1 MAPYLYCTADKFE
14 IRESTPWIEL
24 CFAVLGG
31 EFSTKSSIIECLPSV
46 GATLLKTLTPREIR
60 MVDRK
65 YGLDY
70 HSEATI
76 DEDMAESDN
85 MLSEERQRQI
95 LNKAI
100 RKLRHP
106 SRAGFLKGK
115 LDASMFES
123 EKWNPAYYDRIE
135 NVIKSELKSILEKES
150 QRNMYIANIL
160 QRNRVAVKYYRTE
173 LLQNCTLEE
182 LDLSVRSYNCLKRA
196 GVTSLEDLTKRINED
211 SSFLYKIRNVGER
224 TIDEIKKVMQ
234 QHKILD
240 KFATVEV
247 VHSGEKT
254 IYKFVTD
261 DLEKIAE
268 SIYVNELQRNNSE
281 STILH
286 GPFSPGLTEI
296 FLMLGYFYR
305 DDVFQDADSLCNR
318 LQLMG
323 FPAFAEELSKISQIS
338 RIIGE
343 SDSEDVLVFPAPY
356 VKLAQ
361 ENGCTNLADFKTVLE
376 KNGHD
381 VEYISRLFD
390 V

>member
-14 IRESTPWIEL
+14 IQESTPWIEL
-24 CFAVLGG
+24 CFAVFGG
-31 EFSTKSSIIECLPSV
+31 DFSTKSSIIESLSSV
-46 GATLLKTLTPREIR
+46 GTTLLKTLTPEEIR
-60 MVDRK
+60 MVGRK

-70 HSEATI
+70 HSEVTI
-76 DEDMAESDN
+76 DEDMTESDS

-106 SRAGFLKGK
+106 SRAKFLRGSV
-115 LDASMFES
+115 DITHFES
-123 EKWNPAYYDRIE
+123 RNWDESYYNKIE
-135 NVIKSELKSILEKES
+135 ALLKSELQKVFENAE
-150 QRNMYIANIL
+150 QPNVYISNIL
-160 QRNRVAVKYYRTE
+160 NKNQISITFRGLEILKSHS
-173 LLQNCTLEE
+173 LEE
-182 LDLSVRSYNCLKRA
+182 FGLSVRSLNCLKRA
-196 GVTSLEDLTKRINED
+196 GITSLGDIAKIKED
-211 SSFLYKIRNVGER
+211 SMLYGEIGRIAAEKIEKALQQYKSQ
-224 TIDEIKKVMQ
+224 DE
-234 QHKILD
+234 
-240 KFATVEV
+240 FATVEV
-247 VHSGEKT
+247 VYSGEKT

-268 SIYVNELQRNNSE
+268 SIYVNELQRNNPE

-361 ENGCTNLADFKTVLE
+361 ENSCTNLADFKTVLE

>member
-24 CFAVLGG
+24 CFAVFGG
-31 EFSTKSSIIECLPSV
+31 DFSTKSSIIESLSSV
-46 GATLLKTLTPREIR
+46 GTTLLKTLTPEEIR
-60 MVDRK
+60 MVGRK

-70 HSEATI
+70 HSEVTI
-76 DEDMAESDN
+76 DEDMTESDS

-123 EKWNPAYYDRIE
+123 ENWNPAYYDRIE
-135 NVIKSELKSILEKES
+135 NVIKSELQSILEKES

-182 LDLSVRSYNCLKRA
+182 LDLSPRSYFCLKRA
-196 GVTSLEDLTKRINED
+196 GVTSLQDLTERINED
-211 SSFLYKIRNVGER
+211 SSFLYKIRNAGER

-261 DLEKIAE
+261 DLEKNAE
-268 SIYVNELQRNNSE
+268 SIYVNELQRNNPE
-281 STILH
+281 STILY

-361 ENGCTNLADFKTVLE
+361 KNGCTNLADFKTVLE

>member
-24 CFAVLGG
+24 CFAVFGG
-31 EFSTKSSIIECLPSV
+31 DFSTKSSIIESLSSV
-46 GATLLKTLTPREIR
+46 GTTLLKTLTPEEIR
-60 MVDRK
+60 MVGRK

-70 HSEATI
+70 HSEVTI
-76 DEDMAESDN
+76 DEDMTESDS

-106 SRAGFLKGK
+106 SRAKFLRGSV
-115 LDASMFES
+115 DITHFES
-123 EKWNPAYYDRIE
+123 RNWDESYYNKIE
-135 NVIKSELKSILEKES
+135 ALLKSELQKVFVNAE
-150 QRNMYIANIL
+150 QPNVYISNIL
-160 QRNRVAVKYYRTE
+160 NKNQISITFRGLEILKSHS
-173 LLQNCTLEE
+173 LEE
-182 LDLSVRSYNCLKRA
+182 FGLSVRSLNCLKRA
-196 GVTSLEDLTKRINED
+196 GITSLGDIAKIKED
-211 SSFLYKIRNVGER
+211 SMLYGEIGRIAAEKIEKALQQYKSQ
-224 TIDEIKKVMQ
+224 DE
-234 QHKILD
+234 
-240 KFATVEV
+240 FATVEV
-247 VHSGEKT
+247 VYSGEKT

-268 SIYVNELQRNNSE
+268 SIYVNELQRNNPE

-361 ENGCTNLADFKTVLE
+361 ENSCTNLADFKTVLE

>member
-24 CFAVLGG
+24 CFAVFGG
-31 EFSTKSSIIECLPSV
+31 DFSTKSSIIERLPTV
-46 GATLLKTLTPREIR
+46 GAYLQKTLTYDEVQALVEKFRI
-60 MVDRK
+60 
-65 YGLDY
+65 DY
-70 HSEATI
+70 NPEATT
-76 DEDMAESDN
+76 MGATSTSDN
-85 MLSEERQRQI
+85 VQSQKQQDRVLK
-95 LNKAI
+95 KAI

-106 SRAGFLKGK
+106 SRAKFLRGSV
-115 LDASMFES
+115 DITHFES
-123 EKWNPAYYDRIE
+123 RNWDESYYNKIE
-135 NVIKSELKSILEKES
+135 ALLKSELQKVFENAE
-150 QRNMYIANIL
+150 QPNVYISNIL
-160 QRNRVAVKYYRTE
+160 NKNQISITFRGLEILKSHS
-173 LLQNCTLEE
+173 LEE
-182 LDLSVRSYNCLKRA
+182 FGLSVRSLNCLKRA
-196 GVTSLEDLTKRINED
+196 GITSLGDIAKIKED
-211 SSFLYKIRNVGER
+211 SMLYGEIGRIAAEKIEKALQQYKSQ
-224 TIDEIKKVMQ
+224 DE
-234 QHKILD
+234 
-240 KFATVEV
+240 FATVEV
-247 VHSGEKT
+247 VYSGEKT

-268 SIYVNELQRNNSE
+268 SIYVNELQRNNPE

-361 ENGCTNLADFKTVLE
+361 ENSCTNLADFKTVLE

>member
-24 CFAVLGG
+24 CFAVFGG
-31 EFSTKSSIIECLPSV
+31 DFSTKSSIIESLSSV
-46 GATLLKTLTPREIR
+46 GTTLLKTLTPREIR
-60 MVDRK
+60 MVGRK

-70 HSEATI
+70 HSEVTI
-76 DEDMAESDN
+76 DEDMTESDS

-106 SRAGFLKGK
+106 SRAKFLRGSV
-115 LDASMFES
+115 DITHFES
-123 EKWNPAYYDRIE
+123 RNWDESYYNKIE
-135 NVIKSELKSILEKES
+135 ALLKSELQKVFENAE
-150 QRNMYIANIL
+150 QPNVYISNIL
-160 QRNRVAVKYYRTE
+160 NKNQISITFRGLEILKSHS
-173 LLQNCTLEE
+173 LEE
-182 LDLSVRSYNCLKRA
+182 FGLSVRSLNCLKRA
-196 GVTSLEDLTKRINED
+196 GITSLGDIAKIKED
-211 SSFLYKIRNVGER
+211 SMLYGEIGRMAAEKIEKALQQYKSQ
-224 TIDEIKKVMQ
+224 DE
-234 QHKILD
+234 
-240 KFATVEV
+240 FATVEV
-247 VHSGEKT
+247 VYSGEKT

-261 DLEKIAE
+261 ELEKIAE
-268 SIYVNELQRNNSE
+268 SIYVNELQRNNPE

-305 DDVFQDADSLCNR
+305 DDVFQDADFLCNR

-343 SDSEDVLVFPAPY
+343 SDSEDVLVFPAPC

>member
-1 MAPYLYCTADKFE
+1 MAPFLYCTADKFE
-14 IRESTPWIEL
+14 IQESTPWIEL
-24 CFAVLGG
+24 CFAVFGG
-31 EFSTKSSIIECLPSV
+31 DFSTKSSIIERLPTV
-46 GATLLKTLTPREIR
+46 GAYLQKTLTYDEVQALVEKFRI
-60 MVDRK
+60 
-65 YGLDY
+65 DY
-70 HSEATI
+70 HPEATT
-76 DEDMAESDN
+76 MGATSTSDN
-85 MLSEERQRQI
+85 VQSQKQQDRVLK
-95 LNKAI
+95 KAI

-106 SRAGFLKGK
+106 SRAKFLRGSV
-115 LDASMFES
+115 DITHFES
-123 EKWNPAYYDRIE
+123 RNWDESYYNKIE
-135 NVIKSELKSILEKES
+135 ALLKSELQKVFENAE
-150 QRNMYIANIL
+150 QPNVYISNIL
-160 QRNRVAVKYYRTE
+160 NKNQISITFRGLEILKSHS
-173 LLQNCTLEE
+173 LEE
-182 LDLSVRSYNCLKRA
+182 FGLSVRSLNCLKRA
-196 GVTSLEDLTKRINED
+196 GITSLGDIAKIKED
-211 SSFLYKIRNVGER
+211 SMLYGEIGRIAAEKIEKALQQYKSQ
-224 TIDEIKKVMQ
+224 DE
-234 QHKILD
+234 
-240 KFATVEV
+240 FATVEV
-247 VHSGEKT
+247 VYSGEKT

-268 SIYVNELQRNNSE
+268 SIYVNELQRNNPE

-318 LQLMG
+318 FQLMG

>member
-24 CFAVLGG
+24 CFAVFGG
-31 EFSTKSSIIECLPSV
+31 DFSTKSSIIESLSSV
-46 GATLLKTLTPREIR
+46 GTTLLKTLTPEEIR
-60 MVDRK
+60 MVGRK

-70 HSEATI
+70 HSEVTI
-76 DEDMAESDN
+76 DEDMTESDS

-106 SRAGFLKGK
+106 SRAKFLRGSV
-115 LDASMFES
+115 DITHFES
-123 EKWNPAYYDRIE
+123 RNWDESYYNKIE
-135 NVIKSELKSILEKES
+135 ALLKSELQKVFENAE
-150 QRNMYIANIL
+150 QPNVYISNIL
-160 QRNRVAVKYYRTE
+160 NKNQISITFRGLEILKSHS
-173 LLQNCTLEE
+173 LEE
-182 LDLSVRSYNCLKRA
+182 FGLSVRSLNCLKRA
-196 GVTSLEDLTKRINED
+196 GITSLGDIAKIKED
-211 SSFLYKIRNVGER
+211 SMLYGEIGRIAAEKIEKALQQYKSQ
-224 TIDEIKKVMQ
+224 DE
-234 QHKILD
+234 
-240 KFATVEV
+240 FATVEV
-247 VHSGEKT
+247 VYSGEKT

-268 SIYVNELQRNNSE
+268 SIYVNELQRNNPE

-361 ENGCTNLADFKTVLE
+361 ENSCTNLADFKTVLE

-390 V
+390 I

>member
-24 CFAVLGG
+24 CFAVFGG
-31 EFSTKSSIIECLPSV
+31 DFSTKSSIIESLSSV
-46 GATLLKTLTPREIR
+46 GTTLLKTLTPEEIR
-60 MVDRK
+60 MVGRK

-70 HSEATI
+70 HSEVTI
-76 DEDMAESDN
+76 DEDMTESDS

-106 SRAGFLKGK
+106 SRAKFLRGSV
-115 LDASMFES
+115 DITHFES
-123 EKWNPAYYDRIE
+123 RNWDESYYNKIE
-135 NVIKSELKSILEKES
+135 ALLKSELQKVFENAE
-150 QRNMYIANIL
+150 QPNVYISNIL
-160 QRNRVAVKYYRTE
+160 NKNQISITFRGLEILKSHS
-173 LLQNCTLEE
+173 LEE
-182 LDLSVRSYNCLKRA
+182 FGLSVRSLNCLKRA
-196 GVTSLEDLTKRINED
+196 GITSLGDIAKIKED
-211 SSFLYKIRNVGER
+211 SMLYGEIGRIAAEKIEKALQQYKSQ
-224 TIDEIKKVMQ
+224 DE
-234 QHKILD
+234 
-240 KFATVEV
+240 FATVEV
-247 VHSGEKT
+247 VYSGEKT

-268 SIYVNELQRNNSE
+268 SIYVNELQRNNPE

-343 SDSEDVLVFPAPY
+343 SDSEDVLVFPAPS

-361 ENGCTNLADFKTVLE
+361 ENSCTNLADFKTVLE